1 MPPDLSPP
9 AVARRLE
16 RLRAL
21 HVAVTEEE
29 ARQLMSP
36 PRDDRP
42 FVEAVA
48 ARLAELR
55 ALTELTAHLH
65 RLKPR

>member
-1 MPPDLSPP
+1 MLPDLSPG

-16 RLRAL
+16 RLRVL
-21 HVAVTEEE
+21 YVAVTEEE

-36 PRDDRP
+36 PRHERP

-65 RLKPR
+65 GLKTR